1 MRNQSFNNWRGHQIE
16 IVKAGDK
23 IQYHGYPVEITNQ
36 GSIVCNGK
44 IYMTEKTYKSI
55 LKNMH
60 GFATIIPEPTLIK
73 ITGIE
78 TK

>member
-1 MRNQSFNNWRGHQIE
+1 MNNQSFNNWRGFEIK
-16 IVKAGDK
+16 IVKAGDT
-23 IQYHGYPVEITNQ
+23 IQQHGYPVKITDQ
-36 GSIVCNGK
+36 GSIAFDGK

-60 GFATIIPEPTLIK
+60 GFATIIPEPHLIE

-78 TK
+78 IK